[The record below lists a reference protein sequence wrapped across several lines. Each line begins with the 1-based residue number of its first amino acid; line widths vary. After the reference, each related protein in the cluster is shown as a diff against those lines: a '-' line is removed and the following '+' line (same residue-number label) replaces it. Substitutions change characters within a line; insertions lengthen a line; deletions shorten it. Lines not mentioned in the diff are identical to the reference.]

1 MKRALISVLAFA
13 TLFTLSLWLAPAAI
27 TVAAQQRGATARP
40 ASRGP
45 TAAAG
50 SVPRLADGHPDLSGV
65 WWGGSDIGGR
75 RGGGPRGGARGTPAS
90 TFASLYQPWA
100 AEKAK
105 TLSDKDDPTLRC
117 IPTAFGTL
125 NVRLWDV
132 GAVGQIIATP
142 KFVVMLT
149 ETYHAYQII
158 PTDGR
163 PFRDE
168 VPPAYRGDSVGR
180 WEGETLVIETKNFTD
195 NTWISAEGRVSFH
208 SDQLRI
214 VERYRRVD
222 ANTLEI
228 DAVVEDPAVLTRPW
242 VVPKQTLQLAPFDQ
256 ILPLNCS
263 GFETQ
268 GLIEGAG
275 KPNVNK

>member
-1 MKRALISVLAFA
+1 MKRVVLSTVAFA
-13 TLFTLSLWLAPAAI
+13 TLFTVSLWLAPA
-27 TVAAQQRGATARP
+27 TVTVTAQQRGGTARP
-40 ASRGP
+40 TSRGP
-45 TAAAG
+45 ATATAG

-75 RGGGPRGGARGTPAS
+75 RDGGPRGGGRGTSAP

-117 IPTAFGTL
+117 VPTAFGTL

-142 KFVVMLT
+142 KLVVMLT
-149 ETYHAYQII
+149 ETYHGYQII

-168 VPPAYRGDSVGR
+168 VPPAYRGDSVGH
-180 WEGETLVIETKNFTD
+180 WEGDTLVVETKNFTD

-228 DAVVEDPAVLTRPW
+228 DAVVEDPAVLTKPW
-242 VVPKQTLQLAPFDQ
+242 VVPTQTLQLAPFDQ

-275 KPNVNK
+275 KVNK